1 MGGAKYALG
10 EPSRLSVSA
19 LRLKILLLLDS
30 LRSCGYEGVKFEI
43 MHSLHN
49 SLLVMQ
55 EPGSPAKS
63 ESTSSNAPRQLRET
77 WEPPPGTPLGIVH
90 EYQPPGLA
98 PE

>member
-1 MGGAKYALG
+1 MG
-10 EPSRLSVSA
+10 ETSWLSVSA
-19 LRLKILLLLDS
+19 LRLKILPLLDS

-63 ESTSSNAPRQLRET
+63 ESTSSSAPRRLRKREA
-77 WEPPPGTPLGIVH
+77 PLL
-90 EYQPPGLA
+90 LA
-98 PE
+98 TKKYA